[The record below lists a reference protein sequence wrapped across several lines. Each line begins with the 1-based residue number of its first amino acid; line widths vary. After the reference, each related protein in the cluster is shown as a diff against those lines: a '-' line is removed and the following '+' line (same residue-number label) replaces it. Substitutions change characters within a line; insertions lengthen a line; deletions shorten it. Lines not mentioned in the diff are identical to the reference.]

1 MLSVGDSG
9 EIMQEKAAWA
19 DIAGVDKNMKA
30 GAGTQR
36 EGGRPERPAGG
47 EALPQAGSISPAE
60 FSALFEQ
67 SFRVLWF
74 IALGLV
80 HDRNLAEDAV
90 QEAAI
95 IALGKLEH
103 FQRGTNF
110 TAWMGQ
116 TVRYAALNLARRNRR
131 HLVASTD
138 PAVLDADPA
147 RSGPS
152 SGCSDSPL
160 RLAAGLHLPADQR
173 ALDDRVVEALD
184 SISEPARAC
193 LLLRT
198 LEGMEYREI
207 ARILDMAEGT
217 AMSHVHRAR
226 AALRQRLTSPGA
238 ASLGCGK
245 GGLSA

>member
-1 MLSVGDSG
+1 
-9 EIMQEKAAWA
+9 
-19 DIAGVDKNMKA
+19 MKA
-30 GAGTQR
+30 GTGTQR
-36 EGGRPERPAGG
+36 ESGRPERPAGG
-47 EALPQAGSISPAE
+47 EALAQAGSITPAE

-74 IALGLV
+74 IALGLI

-95 IALGKLEH
+95 IALGKLDQ

-116 TVRYAALNLARRNRR
+116 TVRYTALNLARRNRR
-131 HLVASTD
+131 HLLASTD
-138 PAVLDADPA
+138 PAVLDAEAGRA
-147 RSGPS
+147 RGFARVPQR
-152 SGCSDSPL
+152 PL
-160 RLAAGLHLPADQR
+160 RLDADLRLPAQQH
-173 ALDDRVVEALD
+173 ALDDRVVEALK
-184 SISEPARAC
+184 SIGESARIC

-198 LEGMEYREI
+198 LEGLEYRDI

-226 AALRQRLTSPGA
+226 AALRQILAAPGTTGA
-238 ASLGCGK
+238 APGK
-245 GGLSA
+245 GGLDV